1 VKAKSDHQQPHI
13 EMVCHPEQSEGS
25 VFALAFLAVI
35 PEGNLLLPYFSQEND
50 AFLSKEAFA
59 RAMAVEPSW
68 RTNSSAC
75 RKTPSE

>member
-1 VKAKSDHQQPHI
+1 LPSLSG
-13 EMVCHPEQSEGS
+13 CQSRRES
-25 VFALAFLAVI
+25 AVAFALAFVLALAFLAVI
-35 PEGNLLLPYFSQEND
+35 PEGNLLFLSFSQEKD